1 MTQKWIEIFLAVETS
16 ESENDVAD
24 SESDQCRD
32 TMAYCSSMVNYC
44 DNDEYQGVRIY
55 CQKTCN
61 SCDVEIDISEV
72 TANATVGESGNNSIF
87 SYSKKMKHALF
98 SVVLKYEIRKR
109 LLQFAESQIKFLAC
123 ADKPWCENFPF
134 CKDSQ
139 ALRDRIVGDCP
150 IQCKELR
157 CKAYWKAEI
166 TESDP
171 VAIEDAPSQEGTN
184 AFWVF
189 ITRGRERAT
198 FLNNW
203 HYNNFFIT
211 LRAFYLNTLLRVNR
225 ESLLSIENWFD
236 ERYAKIKFYIY
247 WNLDFFSLNQVFW
260 FPKI

>member
-1 MTQKWIEIFLAVETS
+1 MWLILNQINVGILWLIAHQWSITVITTNIKEFEFTVRKLVILVMLRSIFLRSQQMLQSEKAVII
-16 ESENDVAD
+16 
-24 SESDQCRD
+24 QF
-32 TMAYCSSMVNYC
+32 
-44 DNDEYQGVRIY
+44 
-55 CQKTCN
+55 
-61 SCDVEIDISEV
+61 
-72 TANATVGESGNNSIF
+72 F

-247 WNLDFFSLNQVFW
+247 WNLDFFRWIRFFDSRKFYLLQ
-260 FPKI
+260 K